1 MEMNVNIRNA
11 RPIAAGRPDWE
22 PPIERLRTEA
32 RKARESGKPD
42 PWSVI
47 EAECWIDLIDAEL
60 SALRAARDGASP
72 APETSLLRHWRAE
85 LQLIIRQLES
95 VGARL
100 RGGARA

>member
-1 MEMNVNIRNA
+1 MQQVSDY
-11 RPIAAGRPDWE
+11 GRTGLPEPLFDWQPDA
-22 PPIERLRTEA
+22 ERLS
-32 RKARESGKPD
+32 REVRSAELKGQRD
-42 PWSVI
+42 ELTLAEI
-47 EAECWIDLIDAEL
+47 ECSIDLIDAEL